1 MTPLTDTPWK
11 TPLHAK
17 YRFTTSIFLVVGNF
31 WLINCKKTS
40 VVKKHQRE
48 SIFLRNYTILLTAI
62 CWCFNVP
69 TSWLPISFYF
79 LPKVIRCPRPHPHP
93 CTDTVKDDWDELM
106 LHCNFV
112 KPYWIPAKLN
122 FQSVKFVIEMVNA
135 ACDSEFA
142 GCAPT
147 KLKPWLGTFMSKYVS
162 SNTDICSGYSMARLC
177 PRQS

>member
-1 MTPLTDTPWK
+1 MEFENECCEPILSPEKGLKISSIVPICLQMTPLTDTPWK

-122 FQSVKFVIEMVNA
+122 FQSVKFIIEMVNA
-135 ACDSEFA
+135 E
-142 GCAPT
+142 
-147 KLKPWLGTFMSKYVS
+147 
-162 SNTDICSGYSMARLC
+162 DIALLV
-177 PRQS
+177 PVKEV